1 MTIASEAQ
9 DILTQAYRLH
19 DRDVW
24 LLSGRDY
31 AEKLAACRGIASAA
45 RTLQRNAEK
54 RCNGIMRYDNK
65 ARMVLAS
72 WTDDDEARAERSD
85 AKAEKAVLECVAT
98 IWGDYWREFIDV
110 EFQGDPRG
118 AMVKL
123 WDAGQRD
130 KTSPRICA

>member
-1 MTIASEAQ
+1 MTLATEAQ

-19 DRDVW
+19 DRGIW
-24 LLSGRDY
+24 PLAGADY
-31 AEKLAACRGIASAA
+31 SAKLAACRGLASAA

-54 RCNGIMRYDNK
+54 RCNGIPRWDQK
-65 ARMVLAS
+65 AHMFLAS
-72 WTDDDEARAERSD
+72 WRDADKARAEASD
-85 AKAEKAVLECVAT
+85 AKSEKHVLDCLAT
-98 IWGDYWREFIDV
+98 LWGENWRTIIDA

-130 KTSPRICA
+130 KSSPRICL